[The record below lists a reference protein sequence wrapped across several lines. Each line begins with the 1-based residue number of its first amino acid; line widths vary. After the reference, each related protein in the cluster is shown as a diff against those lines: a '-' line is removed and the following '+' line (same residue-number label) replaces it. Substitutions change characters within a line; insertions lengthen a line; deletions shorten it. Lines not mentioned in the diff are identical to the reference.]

1 MATNFWYYN
10 NNDNDSNNKKKK
22 KNNNNNN
29 ILLLNPYIKYVFGNN
44 ITNRKLS
51 LTSTWP
57 IGYRVQVNLTHT
69 LRLTFK
75 TNNLNL

>member
-10 NNDNDSNNKKKK
+10 NNDHDSNNKKKN
-22 KNNNNNN
+22 NNNNNN

>member
-10 NNDNDSNNKKKK
+10 NNDNDSNNKKNN
-22 KNNNNNN
+22 NNNNNN

>member
-10 NNDNDSNNKKKK
+10 NNDNDSNNKKK

-44 ITNRKLS
+44 ISNPKLS